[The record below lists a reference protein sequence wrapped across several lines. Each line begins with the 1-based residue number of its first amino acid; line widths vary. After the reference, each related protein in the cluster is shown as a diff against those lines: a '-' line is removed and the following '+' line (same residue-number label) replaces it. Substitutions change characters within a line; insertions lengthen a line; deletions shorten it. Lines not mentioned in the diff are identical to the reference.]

1 MKILVINAGSSSV
14 KFQLFDMP
22 LANPLCSGLAERIGS
37 DKSFIR
43 SKIYLNGA
51 EKLVENNQPIPDH
64 TVALKLILSLLADV
78 ENGLM
83 KDPEEIAVIG
93 HRVVHGGEDFTKA
106 TLVTPEVKEK
116 IKQLFS
122 LAPLH
127 NPLNYRCIEVA
138 EKTFPKAKQV
148 VVFDTAF
155 HQSMPPQA
163 FRYAIPAS
171 YYTKE
176 NIRAYGFHGTSH
188 KYVTQKARE
197 YLQKPA
203 AKMIS
208 IHLGNGC
215 SITAVDGERSLDTS
229 MGFSPLSGLVMGT
242 RSGDIDPSVIFHLV
256 SKLGMSSERINTL
269 LNKQSGLSGLC
280 GFSDMRD
287 IRKAI
292 EEGNKDAVFAC
303 ELYAYRIKKYIG
315 AYVAVLN
322 GLDALIFTAGV
333 GENDPYIRELVCSNL
348 DFIHI
353 SLDKAQNNRKTEG
366 IREINKQ
373 DALIKILVVPTNEE
387 FEIARQCFEI

>member
-106 TLVTPEVKEK
+106 TLVTSEVKEK

-176 NIRAYGFHGTSH
+176 NIRVYGFHGTSH

-287 IRKAI
+287 IRNAI